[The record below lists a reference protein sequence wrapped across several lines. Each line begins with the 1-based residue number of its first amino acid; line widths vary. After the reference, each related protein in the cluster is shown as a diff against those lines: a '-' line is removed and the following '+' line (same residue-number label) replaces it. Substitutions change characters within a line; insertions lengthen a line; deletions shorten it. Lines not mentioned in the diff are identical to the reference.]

1 MNELRFFLVFA
12 FLPASGNRN
21 NGNGLLYNQ
30 GANGNYW
37 SISIISTNAYNL
49 NFNSG
54 NVNPANSN
62 NRANGFAL
70 RCIKNL
76 HSECACSGR
85 F

>member
-1 MNELRFFLVFA
+1 MFA
-12 FLPASGNRN
+12 FLPAGGNRN

-30 GANGNYW
+30 GSNGNYW
-37 SISIISTNAYNL
+37 SVSISGTNAYNL

-54 NVNPANSN
+54 SVNPANSN

-76 HSECACSGR
+76 HGECACSDD